1 MPVRV
6 NDEPV
11 HSHAYQMIKRESN
24 QRLLKNGDERFRQ
37 FVRQWTQ
44 ARAKTRCQNECL
56 SDFVHEQKI
65 ERFLDFARNDKRS
78 VPYDSLSQI
87 KRPGAEVDDA
97 VVPSQRFRTEQPG
110 NRRRSFQQSVVNKS
124 FQVYHAHLLAGDID

>member
-6 NDEPV
+6 DHESV
-11 HSHAYQMIKRESN
+11 QSHADQVIERESN
-24 QRLLKNGDERFRQ
+24 EWLLKDRDKRLRQ
-37 FVRQWTQ
+37 LLGQWTQ

-78 VPYDSLSQI
+78 VQ
-87 KRPGAEVDDA
+87 
-97 VVPSQRFRTEQPG
+97 
-110 NRRRSFQQSVVNKS
+110 
-124 FQVYHAHLLAGDID
+124 